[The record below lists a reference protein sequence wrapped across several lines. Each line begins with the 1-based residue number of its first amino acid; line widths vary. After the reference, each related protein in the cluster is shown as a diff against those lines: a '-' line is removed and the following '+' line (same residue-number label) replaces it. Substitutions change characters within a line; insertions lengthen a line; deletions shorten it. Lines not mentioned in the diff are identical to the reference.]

1 MSTNWIKL
9 TPEERTERMSIF
21 LAMAEALPSS
31 KQTLDNVFRIV
42 CKYGL
47 PKHVDREFIFDCL
60 IEYFCRLEEY
70 EKCAEL
76 LKYKLNTKR
85 TKRITAKNLDRQDLA
100 DLRLLGFQI
109 PDKIKIAVLKK
120 KNDNK

>member
-1 MSTNWIKL
+1 M
-9 TPEERTERMSIF
+9 TPKERTERMSIF